1 MFCDMVGSTALSTR
15 LDPEDL
21 HEVIRRYQ
29 QSCAAV
35 IARFE
40 GYIGHYIGDG
50 ILAYFGYPTAH
61 EDDALRAIRSGLDIV
76 DAIKRL
82 DGELESF
89 GVSIDVRIGINTGLV
104 VVGDI
109 GTGEFRDEMA
119 VVGESP
125 NVAARLQ
132 GLADP
137 GTVVVGERTA
147 AWSKGSSPSRSAT
160 PNRQGHRGADRV
172 LSGARADRAS
182 SRFEATAR
190 RGLTPLVGRDEE
202 ISLLLSRW
210 EGAKAGEGHVV
221 LLSGEPGIGKSRIVQ
236 SFREHVRADNA
247 TVLRYYCSP
256 FYVHSALH
264 PVLDQLERA
273 AGLTKSDPAEIKL
286 DKLEALLSRGCRE
299 VDRAAALL
307 APLLSI
313 PTGQR
318 YPPLEVAPERK
329 KALMLEALLEQLAGL
344 AAKPVLILLED
355 AHWID
360 PTSTELFQLIID
372 RIQRLPVAGDHR
384 LSAEL
389 HAALDRASRTSPR
402 CRSRI
407 SATARRPHWSTR

>member
-89 GVSIDVRIGINTGLV
+89 GVSIDVRVGINTGLV

-119 VVGESP
+119 VVGETP

-137 GTVVVGERTA
+137 GTVVVGERTRRLVEGLFTFEERPPQLV
-147 AWSKGSSPSRSAT
+147 KGIEEPIVFYRVHEPTGAT
-160 PNRQGHRGADRV
+160 
-172 LSGARADRAS
+172 

-190 RGLTPLVGRDEE
+190 ARP
-202 ISLLLSRW
+202 
-210 EGAKAGEGHVV
+210 
-221 LLSGEPGIGKSRIVQ
+221 
-236 SFREHVRADNA
+236 
-247 TVLRYYCSP
+247 
-256 FYVHSALH
+256 
-264 PVLDQLERA
+264 
-273 AGLTKSDPAEIKL
+273 
-286 DKLEALLSRGCRE
+286 
-299 VDRAAALL
+299 
-307 APLLSI
+307 
-313 PTGQR
+313 
-318 YPPLEVAPERK
+318 
-329 KALMLEALLEQLAGL
+329 
-344 AAKPVLILLED
+344 D
-355 AHWID
+355 A
-360 PTSTELFQLIID
+360 
-372 RIQRLPVAGDHR
+372 
-384 LSAEL
+384 
-389 HAALDRASRTSPR
+389 
-402 CRSRI
+402 
-407 SATARRPHWSTR
+407 ARRP